1 MGKRIYKRLEDLV
14 DIEFISDT
22 DGATTII
29 RTKARDISAGGV
41 KVYLH
46 HPLPQSHMM
55 QLSIT
60 LPHTKNVLK
69 AEAEVVR
76 SDLIGVVGDKGE
88 EMLFETRFKF
98 IKMSHEAKSA
108 ITRYVFEC
116 RRKTHDAKAKKG

>member
-1 MGKRIYKRLEDLV
+1 MAQKRVYKRLEDLV
-14 DIEFISDT
+14 EIEFISNAEH
-22 DGATTII
+22 ATTII
-29 RTKARDISAGGV
+29 RTKTRDISAGGV
-41 KVYLH
+41 KVYLN
-46 HPLPQSHMM
+46 HPLQKSHKM

-60 LPHTKNVLK
+60 LPHTKNVVK

-98 IKMSHEAKSA
+98 EKMSPEVKNA

-116 RRKTHDAKAKKG
+116 RRKSHDAKAKS